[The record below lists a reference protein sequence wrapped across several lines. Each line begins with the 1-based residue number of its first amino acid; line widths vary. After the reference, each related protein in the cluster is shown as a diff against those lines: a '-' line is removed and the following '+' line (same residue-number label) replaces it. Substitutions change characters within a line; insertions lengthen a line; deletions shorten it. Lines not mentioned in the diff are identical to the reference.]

1 MWIIFN
7 QSNFS
12 ITLSSNYLDLKYFHY
27 KKMSQNYRD
36 LFLWNRF
43 VLISHIPACKHI
55 KKTEAKKK
63 KQISWEKTN
72 QFVSIPTITRNISN
86 NVFYQFFLLRK
97 RMQCTNFQSI
107 LSHKLNQLTLSMHR
121 TTEHSQSCLE
131 KYVFYSPITCNVCML
146 QIYCVFGECS
156 EHVRGFVIYFFCIY
170 TVSYTHLTLPTKA

>member
-1 MWIIFN
+1 MKSFCFN
-7 QSNFS
+7 FAHSCLQ
-12 ITLSSNYLDLKYFHY
+12 TY
-27 KKMSQNYRD
+27 
-36 LFLWNRF
+36 
-43 VLISHIPACKHI
+43 

-121 TTEHSQSCLE
+121 ITEHSQSCLE

-170 TVSYTHLTLPTKA
+170 ILKIVKMSYCLSCFYFNQRKFCVRNFCKVQRDYLIFSEKKRKICDANF